1 MRLFRLTKEKYAND
15 FSGKGAALFGNRW
28 NSKGVEMLYTAES
41 RALAMAE
48 VAVHLSLGTLP
59 NDYVMVELSISGNT
73 KMGEISSAKLPEQ
86 WKTNPPIHATQLLGD
101 AFISANEF
109 GILKVPSAVVAGDS
123 NYLIN
128 PHHAAGKKIKL
139 VEVSTFEFDKR
150 LFK

>member
-1 MRLFRLTKEKYAND
+1 MRLFRLTKEKYAHD

-28 NSKGVEMLYTAES
+28 NSKGVEMIYTAES

-73 KMGEISSAKLPEQ
+73 KMGEISSAKLPER
-86 WKTNPPIHATQLLGD
+86 WKTNPPIHATQILGD

-128 PHHAAGKKIKL
+128 PHHPAGKKLKL
-139 VEVSTFEFDKR
+139 VEISTFEFDKR

>member
-1 MRLFRLTKEKYAND
+1 MRLFRLTKEKYAHD

-73 KMGEISSAKLPEQ
+73 KMGEISSAKLPER
-86 WKTNPPIHATQLLGD
+86 WKTNPPIHDTQILGD

-128 PHHAAGKKIKL
+128 PHHAAGKKLKL
-139 VEVSTFEFDKR
+139 VGISTFEFDKR

>member
-48 VAVHLSLGTLP
+48 VAVHLSFGSLP
-59 NDYVMVELSISGNT
+59 KDYVMVELSISGNT
-73 KMGEISSAKLPEQ
+73 KMGEIATNTLAER
-86 WKTNPPIHATQLLGD
+86 WKSHPPIHATQLIGD
-101 AFISANEF
+101 AFISSNEY
-109 GILKVPSAVVAGDS
+109 GLLKVPSAVVAGDW

-128 PHHAAGKKIKL
+128 PHHPASKKLKL
-139 VEVSTFEFDKR
+139 VEISTFEFDKR
-150 LFK
+150 LFR